1 MNSRFEDA
9 DAFLDHLSGLFDS
22 REGKLEP
29 ALAASRAPRDAP
41 ARVQRQ
47 PEQRTLAM
55 KGPDLD
61 RLRSEGEL
69 NISPRRQAWHQEHVD
84 ESTKYWLGE
93 DAKYFL
99 HQSLSTPC
107 LDVLSRCKGAWLED
121 LQGRRFLDFHGNSV
135 HQVGFGHPRVV
146 RAIREQMETLP
157 FCTRRYTNIPAI
169 ELARKL
175 TELAPGSLGK
185 ALFAPGGAAAVG
197 IALKLAR
204 MATGRFKTL
213 SMWDSFHGA
222 SLDTI
227 SVGGEAI
234 FRQDIG
240 PLLPGTEHVPPPDAQ
255 HCPWDCRGTCS
266 LKCAEYVDYVLE
278 KVGDIGV
285 VIAETVRSTPFIP
298 PKDYWRLI
306 REACDRHGALLVLD
320 EIPHCL
326 GRTGRMFT
334 CEHYDVVPDMLVI
347 GKGLGGGIFPLAA
360 LLVRDDLD
368 VAPDRALGHY
378 THEKNPV
385 ACAAALATIEVIEE
399 ERLLENARDLGDYAL
414 ERMRAMKR
422 KHACIGDIRG
432 LGLLMGM
439 ELVEDGN
446 SGSRAMDLAEEVMY
460 EALAKGLSF
469 KLTMGNILTLTPPL
483 TLTRDEMDQA
493 LDILD
498 ACLTEVQNAG

>member
-1 MNSRFEDA
+1 MVK
-9 DAFLDHLSGLFDS
+9 DS
-22 REGKLEP
+22 
-29 ALAASRAPRDAP
+29 
-41 ARVQRQ
+41 
-47 PEQRTLAM
+47 
-55 KGPDLD
+55 DLD

-69 NISPRRQAWHQEHVD
+69 NISPRRQAWRQEQLD
-84 ESTKYWLGE
+84 ESTKYWLEE

-107 LDVLSRCKGAWLED
+107 LDVLARCKGAWLED
-121 LQGRRFLDFHGNSV
+121 LQGKRFLDFHGNSV
-135 HQVGFGHPRVV
+135 HQVGFGHPHVIQ
-146 RAIREQMETLP
+146 AIREQMETLP

-169 ELARKL
+169 KLARKL
-175 TELAPGSLGK
+175 TQLAPGSLDK
-185 ALFAPGGAAAVG
+185 VLFAPGGTGAVG

-213 SMWDSFHGA
+213 SMWDSFHGG

-278 KVGDIGV
+278 KEGDIGA

-298 PKDYWRLI
+298 PRDYWKII
-306 REACDRHGALLVLD
+306 REACDRHGALLILD

-326 GRTGRMFT
+326 GRTGKMFT
-334 CEHYDVVPDMLVI
+334 CEHYDIVPDMLVI

-360 LLVRDDLD
+360 LIVRENLD

-385 ACAAALATIEVIEE
+385 ACAAALATIEVIEKE
-399 ERLLENARDLGDYAL
+399 NLIENARDLGDYAL
-414 ERMRAMKR
+414 GRMQVMKQ
-422 KHACIGDIRG
+422 KHAIIGDIRG

-439 ELVEDGN
+439 ELVKDGKT
-446 SGSRAMDLAEEVMY
+446 SERPMDLAEEVMY
-460 EALAKGLSF
+460 KALAKGLSF
-469 KLTMGNILTLTPPL
+469 KLSMGNILTLTPPL

-493 LDILD
+493 VEILD
-498 ACLTEVQNAG
+498 NCLTEVESAKEQPVVGSR